1 MSEPRVGVLSGGTGT
16 PKLLRGLRELDANF
30 FVIVNTGEDREV
42 LGLYVSPDVDT
53 VLYTLAGIIN
63 DETWY
68 GVRGDTFRGHEFLE
82 EELDV
87 DELLRIGDVDRA
99 FKQYRT
105 YLMERKGMSLSEAV
119 DELRR
124 RLGIKWKVYPMTDD
138 RVVTIIVTDEGEMHF
153 HEFWV
158 EKRGQPAVKDV
169 RYEGAE
175 EASAPPEAVDD
186 LLRAD
191 VVLIGPSN
199 PVTSIGPILSVSDI
213 RHAVREKPVV
223 LVSPFIGNEPV
234 SGPAGKLMRAVGFE
248 PNVRGLVEY
257 YRGWG
262 IDPDVLIMDE
272 RDDVEPPGD
281 VEVVRTDTI
290 MKTEEDSIRL
300 AKEVMSVLREVA
312 GS

>member
-1 MSEPRVGVLSGGTGT
+1 MEPRVGVLSGGTGT
-16 PKLLRGLRELDANF
+16 PKLLRGLRALEADF
-30 FVIVNTGEDREV
+30 FVIVNTGEDREL
-42 LGLYVSPDVDT
+42 LGLHISPDVDT
-53 VLYTLAGIIN
+53 VLYTLAGIVN

-68 GVRGDTFRGHEFLE
+68 GVDGDSFRGHEFLRE
-82 EELDV
+82 RLGV
-87 DELLRIGDVDRA
+87 DESLRIGDVDRA

-105 YLMERKGMSLSEAV
+105 YLMKCKGMRLSEAV

-124 RLGIKWKVYPMTDD
+124 RLGIRWKVYPMTDD

-158 EKRGQPAVKDV
+158 ERRGQPAVDDV
-169 RYEGAE
+169 RYDGSE
-175 EASAPPEAVDD
+175 EASAPSEAVDD
-186 LLRAD
+186 LLRSD

-199 PVTSIGPILSVSDI
+199 PVTSIGPILSISDL
-213 RHAVREKPVV
+213 RHAIREKPVV
-223 LVSPFIGNEPV
+223 IVSPFIGNEPV

-248 PNVRGLVEY
+248 PNVRGLVDY

-290 MKTEEDSIRL
+290 MKKEEDSIRL
-300 AKEVMSVLREVA
+300 AKEVMSVLREVSRA
-312 GS
+312 